1 MLIFDWSSDGAGNI
15 EWGDIGGNLNNQTDL
30 RGALGSKADRD
41 LSNLSAAGQTIIDDK
56 AETDLS
62 NLSTAGKE
70 VVSNLPM
77 PSISA
82 EALTVGTSGTS
93 YTATA
98 NGWFCFS
105 STTASASRSH
115 LSIALNGV
123 TQHLGMVVAEYT
135 GSAGNKVFCPVA
147 KGDSVTVYY
156 SNTNSV
162 EGYFIYAE
170 GDK

>member
-1 MLIFDWSSDGAGNI
+1 MTTSTNLTTFKIAKGTKAQLLAAYNV
-15 EWGDIGGNLNNQTDL
+15 GDISDTDF
-30 RGALGSKADRD
+30 GIVTDEDYADND
-41 LSNLSAAGQTIIDDK
+41 LSNLSA
-56 AETDLS
+56 
-62 NLSTAGKE
+62 NGKE

-77 PSISA
+77 PSSSA

>member
-1 MLIFDWSSDGAGNI
+1 MTTSTNLTTFKIAKGTKAQLLAAYNV
-15 EWGDIGGNLNNQTDL
+15 GDISDTDF
-30 RGALGSKADRD
+30 GIVTDEDYADND
-41 LSNLSAAGQTIIDDK
+41 LSNLSA
-56 AETDLS
+56 
-62 NLSTAGKE
+62 NGKE

-77 PSISA
+77 PSSSA
-82 EALTVGTSGTS
+82 ETLTVGTSGAS

-156 SNTNSV
+156 SNTSSV